1 MNCTT
6 RDSYFFTFYR
16 FRHSDDIL
24 PKGKR
29 IRLHAGLVEDDVDA
43 MLTNDRA

>member
-1 MNCTT
+1 MNCAT

-29 IRLHAGLVEDDVDA
+29 IRLRAGLVEDDVDA
-43 MLTNDRA
+43 MLTHDRT